1 MIKVEF
7 MEQNNWVEYKINVG
21 ARLKEFCL
29 EILKFG
35 DLLPEKVQ
43 SKSHP
48 ISTYKI
54 GYFKVC

>member
-1 MIKVEF
+1 